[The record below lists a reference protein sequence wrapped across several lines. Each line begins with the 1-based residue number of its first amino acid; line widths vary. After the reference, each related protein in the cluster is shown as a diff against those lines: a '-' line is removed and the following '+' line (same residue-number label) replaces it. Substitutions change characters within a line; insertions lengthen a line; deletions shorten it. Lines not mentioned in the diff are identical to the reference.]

1 MRVYTISET
10 FTYVFRAESDDEA
23 LRELDKWHDDMD
35 DVDIVMQNNETTL
48 TNDEGEEI

>member
-10 FTYVFRAESDDEA
+10 FTYVFRAENDGEA

-48 TNDEGEEI
+48 TNDEGEEL

>member
-1 MRVYTISET
+1 MKTYTISET

-23 LRELDKWHDDMD
+23 LRELDKWNEDTHS
-35 DVDIVMQNNETTL
+35 VDIIMQNNETTL

>member
-1 MRVYTISET
+1 MKTYTISET

-48 TNDEGEEI
+48 TNDEGEEL